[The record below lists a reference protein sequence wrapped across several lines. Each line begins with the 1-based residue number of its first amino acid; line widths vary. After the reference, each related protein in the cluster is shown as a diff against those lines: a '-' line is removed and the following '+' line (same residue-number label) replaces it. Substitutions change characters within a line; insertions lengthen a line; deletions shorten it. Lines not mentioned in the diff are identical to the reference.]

1 MRPFLKRYISLN
13 YILTQFTTL
22 HWHQCLGSSGT
33 IKTVKE
39 LLLAAGGDGQITLAG
54 LEHLKQQMIQQ
65 KYIAELDLPGLTD
78 DKRPVIAARCVYS
91 DRIIS
96 GTWNRTHGVF

>member
-1 MRPFLKRYISLN
+1 MSGGYF
-13 YILTQFTTL
+13 
-22 HWHQCLGSSGT
+22 HQTIEGT
-33 IKTVKE
+33 AVGCKC
-39 LLLAAGGDGQITLAG
+39 DGLITLAG

-78 DKRPVIAARCVYS
+78 DRRPVIAAGVAIP

-96 GTWNRTHGVF
+96 GTGNRTHGIF